1 MAEPDGAAEPDA
13 GSEPNGAAELRPPR
27 IYLTGMM
34 GSGKSTV
41 GPRLAERLAYD
52 FADLDNAII
61 FGAGCSIAAIFASE
75 GEAGFR
81 RRERSALRRTARSG
95 RIVIAT
101 GGGTLAQP
109 QNLAWARAHGLVVYL
124 RLQPSTLARR
134 LRYSA
139 AFRPLLCTPDGDP
152 LRGAALETRLGQL
165 VDGRRDA
172 YEQADVIVD
181 TDGMRPAS
189 AARRIVDLLQT
200 DRRFPDAKAE
210 ISGG

>member
-1 MAEPDGAAEPDA
+1 MDTAHAPDRQREPGAAERQA
-13 GSEPNGAAELRPPR
+13 RPPR

-41 GPRLAERLAYD
+41 GPRLAERLGYD
-52 FADLDNAII
+52 FADLDNAIM
-61 FGAGCSIAAIFASE
+61 FGAGTSIARIFDQE

-81 RRERSALRRTARSG
+81 RRERSALKRTARSG

-109 QNLAWARAHGLVVYL
+109 RNLDWAREHGVIVYL
-124 RLQPSTLARR
+124 RLQPQTLARR

-152 LRGAALETRLGQL
+152 LRGVALERRLADLLQA
-165 VDGRRDA
+165 RRDA
-172 YEQADVIVD
+172 YEQADLVVD
-181 TDGMRPAS
+181 TDGLRPAS
-189 AARRIVDLLQT
+189 VARHIAERLAADGFR
-200 DRRFPDAKAE
+200 
-210 ISGG
+210 